1 MDGIQRENMKLVKLP
16 THIALAEEIERS
28 EDLGTDIVWAE
39 GSVLVNID
47 EIQEVVEGT
56 SGKDCS
62 IFYKSGD
69 STKIELTIDEIYDYL
84 VAPLK
89 K

>member
-1 MDGIQRENMKLVKLP
+1 MRLIKLP

-28 EDLGTDIVWAE
+28 EELGTEVVWAE

-69 STKIELTIDEIYDYL
+69 STKIELTRDEIYDYL
-84 VAPLK
+84 VTPLK
-89 K
+89 VK

>member
-1 MDGIQRENMKLVKLP
+1 MKLIKLP
-16 THIALAEEIERS
+16 TQIALAEDIQKS
-28 EDLGTDIVWAE
+28 EDLGTEIAWVE

-56 SGKDCS
+56 TGKDCS

-84 VAPLK
+84 VTPLK
-89 K
+89 VK